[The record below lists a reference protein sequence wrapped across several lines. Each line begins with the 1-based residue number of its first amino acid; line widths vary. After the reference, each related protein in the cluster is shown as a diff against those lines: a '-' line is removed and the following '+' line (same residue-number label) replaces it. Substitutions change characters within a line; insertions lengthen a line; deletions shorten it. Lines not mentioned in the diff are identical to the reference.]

1 MDWTAL
7 IAILLAL
14 ILISFFSGIEIA
26 FVSASKLS
34 VELKKKQGSYSGRIW
49 AAYMDK
55 PARFIGTT
63 LIALNILLVVYGLLW
78 SDILV
83 GFWKF
88 WRINNF
94 YIKLVVETCASTL
107 ILLFFEFIFK
117 AFFRAKGDA
126 IINSSIITFIVQFF
140 YSLFAWVAAF
150 FVDVA
155 EWILKYIFNVKL
167 HNKKE
172 LFSKID
178 LEHFIQQSKAHDTE
192 ENTEMN
198 NELFENVLSLS
209 DIKIR
214 ECLIPRKEVEAID
227 VSTSLD
233 LVKQRFIE
241 TKLSKLVVYEGNID
255 NIQGYIHQLVMFK
268 NPTSLSS
275 ILLPIP
281 TIPESMS
288 ATDLIT
294 KFSKERKSIAWVV
307 DEFGG
312 TAGIVTM
319 EDLLEEIFGDIKD
332 EYDLPEDFVEKQL
345 SANEYIFSGRLE
357 LDYIT
362 EKYNLDFRDNEE
374 TGTLSGYIISEHEEI
389 PKQKDRIII
398 DNYEFDI
405 LNVSETRIE
414 TVKVKILK

>member
-7 IAILLAL
+7 IAIGFAI
-14 ILISFFSGIEIA
+14 ILIGFFAGIEIA
-26 FVSASKLS
+26 FISASKLS
-34 VELKKKQGSYSGRIW
+34 IELKKKQGSYSGKIW
-49 AAYMDK
+49 AGYMER

-78 SDILV
+78 SDVLNF
-83 GFWKF
+83 FWKLVS
-88 WRINNF
+88 INNP
-94 YIKLVVETCASTL
+94 YIKLVVETCISTF
-107 ILLFFEFIFK
+107 ILLLFEFTFK

-126 IINSSIITFIVQFF
+126 IIGSSIITFIVQFF
-140 YSLFAWVAAF
+140 YSLFAWIATF
-150 FVDVA
+150 FVDIA

-167 HNKKE
+167 HQKKE
-172 LFSKID
+172 VFTKID
-178 LEHFIQQSKAHDTE
+178 LEHFLQQTSHDSE
-192 ENTEMN
+192 ESVEMN

-209 DIKIR
+209 EIKIR
-214 ECLIPRKEVEAID
+214 TCLIPRKEIEAID
-227 VSTSLD
+227 YKATLEE
-233 LVKQRFIE
+233 VKKRFIE
-241 TKLSKLVVYEGNID
+241 SKLSKIVVYKDNID
-255 NIQGYIHQLVMFK
+255 NIQGYIHQLDMFK
-268 NPTSLSS
+268 NPPTLNS

-288 ATDLIT
+288 ATDLIS
-294 KFSKERKSIAWVV
+294 KFTKERKSIAWVV

-319 EDLLEEIFGDIKD
+319 EDLLEEIFGEIKD
-332 EYDLPEDFVEKQL
+332 EYDISEEFVEKQI
-345 SANEYIFSGRLE
+345 SETEYIFSGRLE
-357 LDYIT
+357 LDYIAD
-362 EKYNLDFRDNEE
+362 KYDLDFRKNEE

-414 TVKVKILK
+414 TVKIKVLR